1 MIIYAFANQK
11 GGVGK
16 TTTAV
21 NLAAYLAHWGQRV
34 LLVDIDPQANAT
46 ASLGVD
52 RAALRATVYDA
63 LIREIPLEQVVVP
76 TRWAGLD
83 LLPSSAH
90 LAGATV
96 ELLSL
101 PDRERRLKGALGNLD
116 DRYDYVLIDC
126 PPSLGI
132 LTVNALVAAESGV
145 IIPVQCEYL
154 ALEGLSQ
161 LVRTLDLVRRSLHPG
176 LRLRGVV
183 LTMFDPR
190 TNLSHQVAQEVRRY
204 FGNRVFQAIIPRN
217 VRLSEA
223 PSHGLPILAYAPRSP
238 GDLAYRALAWELLSG
253 DGRAPSALL
262 ASSPAEVSHAG

>member
-34 LLVDIDPQANAT
+34 LLVDMDPQANAT

-52 RAALRATVYDA
+52 RASLSATVYDA
-63 LIREIPLEQVVVP
+63 LVREVPLAQIITL
-76 TRWAGLD
+76 TRWVRLD
-83 LLPSSAH
+83 LAPSSAQ

-96 ELLSL
+96 ELIPMLA
-101 PDRERRLKGALGNLD
+101 RERRLEMAFSGLD

-132 LTVNALVAAESGV
+132 LTVNALVAARSGV

-161 LVRTLDLVRRSLHPG
+161 LMRTLDLVRRSLNPH
-176 LRLRGVV
+176 LRLRGLVM
-183 LTMFDPR
+183 TMFDPR
-190 TNLSHQVAQEVRRY
+190 THLSRQVVEEVQRH
-204 FGNRVFQAIIPRN
+204 FGSRVFRTIIPRN

-223 PSHGLPILAYAPRSP
+223 PSHGLPILNYAPRSP

-253 DGRAPSALL
+253 DGRAPSAE
-262 ASSPAEVSHAG
+262 AEHGG

>member
-1 MIIYAFANQK
+1 MPKIYTFANQK

-21 NLAAYLAHWGQRV
+21 NLGAYMAHWGLRV

-52 RAALRATVYDA
+52 KHRLSSSIYDV
-63 LIREIPLEQVVVP
+63 LVQETPLQQTLVTTHQP
-76 TRWAGLD
+76 GLD
-83 LLPSSAH
+83 LVPSSAQ

-96 ELLSL
+96 ELVGMLA
-101 PDRERRLKGALGNLD
+101 RERRLQWALGKLPGH
-116 DRYDYVLIDC
+116 YDYILIDC

-132 LTVNALVAAESGV
+132 LTVNGLAAGQNGV

-161 LVRTLDLVRRSLHPG
+161 LIRTIDLIRRALNPQLNIRG
-176 LRLRGVV
+176 LVM
-183 LTMFDPR
+183 TMFDAR
-190 TNLSHQVAQEVRRY
+190 TNLAQQVVEEVRKH
-204 FGNRVFQAIIPRN
+204 FGRLVFRAIIPRS

-223 PSHGLPILAYAPRSP
+223 PSFGEPILNHAPRSA
-238 GDLAYRALAWELLSG
+238 GALAYEALTRELLTG
-253 DGRAPSALL
+253 DERLTQDRVPTERTDAIR
-262 ASSPAEVSHAG
+262 

>member
-34 LLVDIDPQANAT
+34 LLVDMDPQANAT

-52 RAALRATVYDA
+52 RASLSATVYDA
-63 LIREIPLEQVVVP
+63 LVREVPLAQVITL
-76 TRWAGLD
+76 TRWVRLD
-83 LLPSSAH
+83 LVPSSAQ

-96 ELLSL
+96 ELVSL
-101 PDRERRLKGALGNLD
+101 PGRELRLEMALSGLD

-132 LTVNALVAAESGV
+132 LTVNALVAARSGV

-161 LVRTLDLVRRSLHPG
+161 LMRTLDLVRRSLNPH
-176 LRLRGVV
+176 LRLRGLVM
-183 LTMFDPR
+183 TMFDPR
-190 TNLSHQVAQEVRRY
+190 THLSRQVVEEVQRH
-204 FGNRVFQAIIPRN
+204 FGSRVFRTIIPRN

-223 PSHGLPILAYAPRSP
+223 PSHGLPILNYAPRSP

-253 DGRAPSALL
+253 DGRAPSVE
-262 ASSPAEVSHAG
+262 AEHGG

>member
-34 LLVDIDPQANAT
+34 LLVDMDPQANAT

-52 RAALRATVYDA
+52 RASLSATVYDA
-63 LIREIPLEQVVVP
+63 LVREVPLAQIITL
-76 TRWAGLD
+76 TRWVRLD
-83 LLPSSAH
+83 LAPSSAQ

-96 ELLSL
+96 ELIPMLA
-101 PDRERRLKGALGNLD
+101 RERRLEMAFSGLD

-132 LTVNALVAAESGV
+132 LTVNALVAARSGV

-161 LVRTLDLVRRSLHPG
+161 LMRTLDLVRRSLNPH
-176 LRLRGVV
+176 LRLRGLVM
-183 LTMFDPR
+183 TMFDPR
-190 TNLSHQVAQEVRRY
+190 THLSRQVVEEVQRH
-204 FGNRVFQAIIPRN
+204 FGSRVFRTIIPRN

-223 PSHGLPILAYAPRSP
+223 PSHGLPILNYAPRSP

-253 DGRAPSALL
+253 DGRAPSVE
-262 ASSPAEVSHAG
+262 AEHGG

>member
-34 LLVDIDPQANAT
+34 LLVDMDPQANAT
-46 ASLGVD
+46 VSLGVD
-52 RAALRATVYDA
+52 RAALPATVYDA
-63 LIREIPLEQVVVP
+63 LVREVPLDNIITL
-76 TRWAGLD
+76 TRWVRLD
-83 LLPSSAH
+83 LVPSSAQ

-96 ELLSL
+96 ELIPMLA
-101 PDRERRLKGALGNLD
+101 RERRLETALSGLD
-116 DRYDYVLIDC
+116 ERYDYVLIDC

-132 LTVNALVAAESGV
+132 LTVNALVAARSGV

-154 ALEGLSQ
+154 ALDGLSQ
-161 LVRTLDLVRRSLHPG
+161 LMRTLDLVRRSLNPH
-176 LRLRGVV
+176 LRLRGLV
-183 LTMFDPR
+183 LTMYDSR
-190 TNLSHQVAQEVRRY
+190 THLAQQVVQEVRRY
-204 FGNRVFQAIIPRN
+204 FGDRVFRTIIPRN

-223 PSHGLPILAYAPRSP
+223 PSHGLPIPAYAPRSP

-253 DGRAPSALL
+253 DGRAPSA
-262 ASSPAEVSHAG
+262 EVERGG

>member
-34 LLVDIDPQANAT
+34 LLVDMDPQANAT
-46 ASLGVD
+46 VSLGVD
-52 RAALRATVYDA
+52 RAALKATVYDA
-63 LIREIPLEQVVVP
+63 LVREAPLDGIITL
-76 TRWAGLD
+76 TRWVRLD
-83 LLPSSAH
+83 LAPSSAQ

-96 ELLSL
+96 ELIPMLA
-101 PDRERRLKGALGNLD
+101 RERRLEIALSGLD
-116 DRYDYVLIDC
+116 ERYDYVLIDC

-132 LTVNALVAAESGV
+132 LTVNALVAARNGV
-145 IIPVQCEYL
+145 IVPIQCEYL
-154 ALEGLSQ
+154 ALEGLGQ
-161 LVRTLDLVRRSLHPG
+161 LMRTLDLVRRSLNPH
-176 LRLRGVV
+176 LRLRGLV
-183 LTMFDPR
+183 LTMFDSR
-190 TNLSHQVAQEVRRY
+190 THLSQQVVSEVRRY
-204 FGNRVFQAIIPRN
+204 FGDRVFRTVIPRN

-253 DGRAPSALL
+253 DGRAPSA
-262 ASSPAEVSHAG
+262 EVEHGG

>member
-34 LLVDIDPQANAT
+34 LLVDMDPQANAT

-52 RAALRATVYDA
+52 RASLSATVYDA
-63 LIREIPLEQVVVP
+63 LVREVPLAQIITL
-76 TRWAGLD
+76 TRWVRLD
-83 LLPSSAH
+83 LAPSSAQ

-96 ELLSL
+96 ELIPMLA
-101 PDRERRLKGALGNLD
+101 RERRLEMALSGLD

-132 LTVNALVAAESGV
+132 LTVNALVAARSGV

-161 LVRTLDLVRRSLHPG
+161 LMRTLDLVRRSLNPH
-176 LRLRGVV
+176 LRLRGLVM
-183 LTMFDPR
+183 TMFDPR
-190 TNLSHQVAQEVRRY
+190 THLSRQVVEEVQRH
-204 FGNRVFQAIIPRN
+204 FGSRVFRTIIPRN

-223 PSHGLPILAYAPRSP
+223 PSHGLPILNYAPRSP

-253 DGRAPSALL
+253 DGRAPSA
-262 ASSPAEVSHAG
+262 ETEHGG

>member
-34 LLVDIDPQANAT
+34 LLVDMDPQANAT

-52 RAALRATVYDA
+52 RASLSATVYDA
-63 LIREIPLEQVVVP
+63 LVREVPLAQIITL
-76 TRWAGLD
+76 TRWVRLD
-83 LLPSSAH
+83 LAPSSAQ

-96 ELLSL
+96 ELIPMLA
-101 PDRERRLKGALGNLD
+101 RERRLEMAFSGLD

-132 LTVNALVAAESGV
+132 LTVNALVAARSGV

-161 LVRTLDLVRRSLHPG
+161 LMRTLDLVRRSLNPH
-176 LRLRGVV
+176 LRLRGLVM
-183 LTMFDPR
+183 TMFDPR
-190 TNLSHQVAQEVRRY
+190 THLSRQVVEEVQRH
-204 FGNRVFQAIIPRN
+204 FGSRVFRTIIPRN

-223 PSHGLPILAYAPRSP
+223 PSHGLPILNYAPRSP

-253 DGRAPSALL
+253 DGRAPSA
-262 ASSPAEVSHAG
+262 EVEHGG

>member
-34 LLVDIDPQANAT
+34 LLVDMDPQANAT
-46 ASLGVD
+46 VSLGVD
-52 RAALRATVYDA
+52 RAALPTTIYDA
-63 LIREIPLEQVVVP
+63 LVREVPLESIITL
-76 TRWAGLD
+76 TRWVRLD
-83 LLPSSAH
+83 LVPSSAQ

-96 ELLSL
+96 ELIPMLA
-101 PDRERRLKGALGNLD
+101 RERRLETALSGLD
-116 DRYDYVLIDC
+116 ERHDYVLIDC

-132 LTVNALVAAESGV
+132 LTVNALVAAKSGV

-154 ALEGLSQ
+154 ALDGLSQ
-161 LVRTLDLVRRSLHPG
+161 LMRTLDLVRRSLNPY
-176 LRLRGVV
+176 LRLRGLVM
-183 LTMFDPR
+183 TMFDSR
-190 TNLSHQVAQEVRRY
+190 THLSQQVVTEVRRH
-204 FGNRVFQAIIPRN
+204 FGEKVFRTVIPRN

-238 GDLAYRALAWELLSG
+238 GDLAYRTLAWELLSG
-253 DGRAPSALL
+253 DGRAPSV
-262 ASSPAEVSHAG
+262 EVERGG

>member
-34 LLVDIDPQANAT
+34 LLVDMDPQANAT
-46 ASLGVD
+46 VSLGVD
-52 RAALRATVYDA
+52 RAALPATVYDA
-63 LIREIPLEQVVVP
+63 LVREAPLDGIITL
-76 TRWAGLD
+76 TRWVRLD
-83 LLPSSAH
+83 LVPSSAQ

-96 ELLSL
+96 ELIPMLA
-101 PDRERRLKGALGNLD
+101 RERRLEMALSGLD

-132 LTVNALVAAESGV
+132 LTVNALVAARSGV
-145 IIPVQCEYL
+145 IVPIQCEYL
-154 ALEGLSQ
+154 ALEGLTQ
-161 LVRTLDLVRRSLHPG
+161 LMRTLDLVRRSLNPH
-176 LRLRGVV
+176 LRLRGLVM
-183 LTMFDPR
+183 TMFDSR
-190 TNLSHQVAQEVRRY
+190 THLSQQVVVEVQRY
-204 FGNRVFQAIIPRN
+204 FGDRVFRTVIPRN

-253 DGRAPSALL
+253 DGRAPSA
-262 ASSPAEVSHAG
+262 EVEHG

>member
-1 MIIYAFANQK
+1 MVIYALANQK

-21 NLAAYLAHWGQRV
+21 NLAAYMAHWGLRV

-52 RAALRATVYDA
+52 RTALRATIYDV
-63 LIREIPLEQVVVP
+63 LVREIPLQDAVLP
-76 TRWAGLD
+76 TRWERLD

-96 ELLSL
+96 ELFSL
-101 PDRERRLKGALGNLD
+101 PNRERRLEAAFQNLAD
-116 DRYDYVLIDC
+116 HYDYVLIDS

-132 LTVNALVAAESGV
+132 LTVNALVAARSGI

-154 ALEGLSQ
+154 ALEGLAQ
-161 LVRTLDLVRRSLHPG
+161 LIRTLDLVRRSLHPG
-176 LRLRGVV
+176 LHLRGLV

-190 TNLSHQVAQEVRRY
+190 TNLSQQVVQEVRRC
-204 FGNRVFQAIIPRN
+204 FGDRVFRTVIPRN

-253 DGRAPSALL
+253 DGKQPSL
-262 ASSPAEVSHAG
+262 PATYVPQEVSYAR

>member
-34 LLVDIDPQANAT
+34 LLVDMDPQANAT
-46 ASLGVD
+46 VSLGVD
-52 RAALRATVYDA
+52 RAALPATVYDA
-63 LIREIPLEQVVVP
+63 LVREVPLDKIITL
-76 TRWAGLD
+76 TRWMRLD
-83 LLPSSAH
+83 LVPSSAQ

-96 ELLSL
+96 ELIPMLA
-101 PDRERRLKGALGNLD
+101 RERRLETALSGLD
-116 DRYDYVLIDC
+116 ERYDYVLIDC

-132 LTVNALVAAESGV
+132 LTVNALVAARSGV

-154 ALEGLSQ
+154 ALDGLSQ
-161 LVRTLDLVRRSLHPG
+161 LMRTLDLVRRSLNPH
-176 LRLRGVV
+176 LRLRGLVM
-183 LTMFDPR
+183 TMFDSR
-190 TNLSHQVAQEVRRY
+190 THLSQQVVGEVRRY
-204 FGNRVFQAIIPRN
+204 FGDRVFRTVIPRN

-223 PSHGLPILAYAPRSP
+223 PSHGLPVMAYAPRSP

-253 DGRAPSALL
+253 DGRAPSA
-262 ASSPAEVSHAG
+262 EVERGG

>member
-34 LLVDIDPQANAT
+34 LLVDMDPQANAT

-52 RAALRATVYDA
+52 RASLSATVYDA
-63 LIREIPLEQVVVP
+63 LVREVPLAQIITL
-76 TRWAGLD
+76 TRWVRLD
-83 LLPSSAH
+83 LAPSSAQ

-96 ELLSL
+96 ELIPMLA
-101 PDRERRLKGALGNLD
+101 RERRLETALSGLD

-132 LTVNALVAAESGV
+132 LTVNALVAARSGV

-161 LVRTLDLVRRSLHPG
+161 LMRTLDLVRRSLNPH
-176 LRLRGVV
+176 LRLRGLVM
-183 LTMFDPR
+183 TMFDPR
-190 TNLSHQVAQEVRRY
+190 THLSRQVVEEVQRH
-204 FGNRVFQAIIPRN
+204 FGSRVFRTIIPRN

-223 PSHGLPILAYAPRSP
+223 PSHGLPILNYAPRSP

-253 DGRAPSALL
+253 DGRAPSAE
-262 ASSPAEVSHAG
+262 AEHGG

>member
-1 MIIYAFANQK
+1 
-11 GGVGK
+11 VGK

-34 LLVDIDPQANAT
+34 LLVDMDPQANAT

-52 RAALRATVYDA
+52 RASLSATVYDA
-63 LIREIPLEQVVVP
+63 LVREVPLAQIITL
-76 TRWAGLD
+76 TRWVRLD
-83 LLPSSAH
+83 LAPSSAQ

-96 ELLSL
+96 ELIPMLA
-101 PDRERRLKGALGNLD
+101 RERRLEMAFSGLD

-132 LTVNALVAAESGV
+132 LTVNALVAARSGV

-161 LVRTLDLVRRSLHPG
+161 LMRTLDLVRRSLNPH
-176 LRLRGVV
+176 LRLRGLVM
-183 LTMFDPR
+183 TMFDPR
-190 TNLSHQVAQEVRRY
+190 THLSRQVVEEVQRH
-204 FGNRVFQAIIPRN
+204 FGSRVFRTIIPRN

-223 PSHGLPILAYAPRSP
+223 PSHGLPILNYAPRSP

-253 DGRAPSALL
+253 DGRAPSVE
-262 ASSPAEVSHAG
+262 AEHGG